1 MKTRPKLKSIDTA
14 SPEHNFSADRPDNG
28 QACVAIEDQ
37 LMTLHHCSL
46 RVRGV
51 LHLLQESMQSRGS
64 IDRSNADAIC
74 ALISAA
80 EKDIRDMDDA
90 IEKLTEKHLE
100 TLRNSG

>member
-1 MKTRPKLKSIDTA
+1 
-14 SPEHNFSADRPDNG
+14 
-28 QACVAIEDQ
+28 
-37 LMTLHHCSL
+37 
-46 RVRGV
+46 
-51 LHLLQESMQSRGS
+51 MQSRGS

-80 EKDIRDMDDA
+80 EKDIRDMDEA